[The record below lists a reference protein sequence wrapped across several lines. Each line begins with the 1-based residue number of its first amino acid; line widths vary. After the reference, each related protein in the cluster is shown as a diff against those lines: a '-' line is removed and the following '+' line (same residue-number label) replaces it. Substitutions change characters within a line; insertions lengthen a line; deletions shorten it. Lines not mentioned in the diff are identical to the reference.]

1 MAGTADMYS
10 MSGAD
15 DGAHGVLGGPYGD
28 DGTRGA
34 PGGPY
39 GTGTPRYLPIADHG
53 LIGDLRSAALVG
65 TDGTIDWYCCPRF
78 DAPSVFASI
87 LDADRGGRFELAAD
101 VPARTKQF
109 YFPDTNVL
117 ITRFFADDGVGEI
130 QDFMPVVDESR
141 EAGRH
146 RLIRRVVCVR
156 GTLPFR
162 ARVAPRFGYGT
173 VPHTVRVESGQAV
186 FSTPALKLALTATVP
201 IEAAGPDVWSLFK
214 LREGESAVFTLDR
227 ITDEVAPRFC
237 AVTEAE
243 REFKAT
249 VRYWRHWLS
258 QSRYRGRWRELVH
271 RAALTLKLLTYVPTG
286 AIVAAP
292 TTSLPERIG
301 GERNWDY
308 RYVWIRDAAFCVYAL
323 LRLGFTDEA
332 EAFMGFLSEHVQKGV
347 PENIGPDGPLQ
358 IMYGIDGR
366 CELPEQELT
375 HLEGYRGSA
384 PVRIGNGAVGQLQL
398 DIYGALIDCLYLYD
412 KWGQPLS
419 SAHWDN
425 IHGLVDWVC
434 EHWDQPDEGVWETR
448 GGRKPFLYSRV
459 MCWVAIERAMR
470 LARHRGL
477 PADVLRWGD
486 ARDAIYQRIMSQG
499 WSSRRNAFT
508 QCENSD
514 ILDASLL
521 MMPLGKFIS
530 PTDPKWLAT
539 LDALGEDLVSDSLV
553 YRYDPQTSPDG
564 LKGEEGTFSICSFW
578 YVEALTRAG
587 RLDEARLAFEK
598 MLTYANHLGLYAEE
612 IGHTGEQ
619 CGNFP
624 QAFTHLALI
633 SAAFNLDRR
642 LG

>member
-1 MAGTADMYS
+1 MNSGV
-10 MSGAD
+10 GAD
-15 DGAHGVLGGPYGD
+15 GG
-28 DGTRGA
+28 THGA

-39 GTGTPRYLPIADHG
+39 GAGTPRYLPIADHG

-65 TDGTIDWYCCPRF
+65 TDGTIDWYCPERF

-130 QDFMPVVDESR
+130 QDFMPVVDDSR

-162 ARVAPRFGYGT
+162 ARVAPRFAYGT
-173 VPHTVRVESGQAV
+173 VPHTVHVDSGQAV
-186 FSTPALKLALTATVP
+186 FTTPALKLALTSTVP
-201 IEAAGPDVWSLFK
+201 VEVAGQDVWSLFK
-214 LREGESAVFTLDR
+214 LREGESAVFALDR

-243 REFKAT
+243 RDFKAT

-258 QSRYRGRWRELVH
+258 QSRYRGRWREMVH
-271 RAALTLKLLTYVPTG
+271 RSALTLKLLTYAPTG
-286 AIVAAP
+286 AIIAAP

-332 EAFMGFLSEHVQKGV
+332 EAFMGFLSEHVQTGI
-347 PENIGPDGPLQ
+347 PEDIGPDGPLQ

-366 CELPEQELT
+366 RDLPERELT

-384 PVRIGNGAVGQLQL
+384 PVRVGNGAVGQLQL
-398 DIYGALIDCLYLYD
+398 DIYGALVDCLYLYD

-425 IHGLVDWVC
+425 IRGLVDWVC
-434 EHWDQPDEGVWETR
+434 EYWDQPDEGVWETR

-477 PADVLRWGD
+477 PADVLRWGE
-486 ARDAIYQRIMSQG
+486 ARDTIYQRIMSKG
-499 WSSRRNAFT
+499 WSTRRNAFT

-564 LKGEEGTFSICSFW
+564 LQGEEGTFSICSFW

-619 CGNFP
+619 SGNFP

>member
-1 MAGTADMYS
+1 MASTADMNS
-10 MSGAD
+10 GVGAD
-15 DGAHGVLGGPYGD
+15 GG
-28 DGTRGA
+28 THGA

-65 TDGTIDWYCCPRF
+65 TDGTIDWYCCERF

-130 QDFMPVVDESR
+130 QDFMPVVDDSR

-162 ARVAPRFGYGT
+162 ARVAPRFAYGT
-173 VPHTVRVESGQAV
+173 VPHTVHVDSGQTV
-186 FSTPALKLALTATVP
+186 FTTPALKLALTSTVP
-201 IEAAGPDVWSLFK
+201 VEVAGQDVWSLFK
-214 LREGESAVFTLDR
+214 LREGESAVFALDR

-243 REFKAT
+243 RDFKAT

-258 QSRYRGRWRELVH
+258 QSRYRGRWREMVH
-271 RAALTLKLLTYVPTG
+271 RSALTLKLLTYAPTG
-286 AIVAAP
+286 AIIAAP

-332 EAFMGFLSEHVQKGV
+332 EAFMGFLSEHVQTGI
-347 PENIGPDGPLQ
+347 PENVGPDGPLQ

-366 CELPEQELT
+366 RDLPERELT

-425 IHGLVDWVC
+425 IRGLVDWVC
-434 EHWDQPDEGVWETR
+434 ANWDQPDEGVWETR

-477 PADVLRWGD
+477 PADVLRWGE
-486 ARDAIYQRIMSQG
+486 ARDTIYQRIMSKG
-499 WSSRRNAFT
+499 WSTRRNAFT

-564 LKGEEGTFSICSFW
+564 LQGEEGTFSICSFW

-619 CGNFP
+619 RGNFP

-633 SAAFNLDRR
+633 SAAFNLDRM

>member
-1 MAGTADMYS
+1 VADATS
-10 MSGAD
+10 ESEAKDRARSPGEPWGA
-15 DGAHGVLGGPYGD
+15 
-28 DGTRGA
+28 
-34 PGGPY
+34 
-39 GTGTPRYLPIADHG
+39 GTPRYLPIADHG

-65 TDGTIDWYCCPRF
+65 TNGTIDWYCCPCF

-87 LDADRGGRFELAAD
+87 LDADRGGSFELAAD

-130 QDFMPVVDESR
+130 QDFMPVVDDSR
-141 EAGRH
+141 EADRH
-146 RLIRRVVCVR
+146 RLIRRVMCVR

-162 ARVAPRFGYGT
+162 ARVAPRFAYGT
-173 VPHTVRVESGQAV
+173 EPHTVHTQAGQAV
-186 FSTPALKLALTATVP
+186 FASPSLRLALTSTVP
-201 IEAAGPDVWSLFK
+201 IEVAGQDVWSLFK
-214 LREGESAVFTLDR
+214 LHEGESAVFTLDR
-227 ITDEVAPRFC
+227 IGGDVAPRFC
-237 AVTEAE
+237 AVAEAE
-243 REFKAT
+243 REFNAT

-258 QSRYRGRWRELVH
+258 RSRYRGRWREMVH
-271 RAALTLKLLTYVPTG
+271 RSALTLKLLTYAPTG
-286 AIVAAP
+286 AIIAAP
-292 TTSLPERIG
+292 TASLPEQIG

-308 RYVWIRDAAFCVYAL
+308 RYVWIRDAAFCVYAM

-332 EAFMGFLSEHVQKGV
+332 EAFMGFLSEHVRLDTTQT
-347 PENIGPDGPLQ
+347 PDSTGPLQ

-366 CELPEQELT
+366 RDLPERELP

-384 PVRIGNGAVGQLQL
+384 PVRVGNAAVGQLQL
-398 DIYGALIDCLYLYD
+398 DIYGALIDSLYLYD
-412 KWGQPLS
+412 KWGKPLS
-419 SAHWDN
+419 SAHWDS
-425 IHGLVDWVC
+425 ISELVDWVC

-448 GGRKPFLYSRV
+448 GGRKPFLYSRL

-470 LARHRGL
+470 LAQHRGL
-477 PADVLRWGD
+477 PADMARWGA
-486 ARDAIYQRIMSQG
+486 ARDAIYRRIMRHG
-499 WSSRRNAFT
+499 WSNERHAFT
-508 QCENSD
+508 QYEDST

-521 MMPLGKFIS
+521 MMPLAKFIS

-553 YRYDPQTSPDG
+553 YRYDPQASPDG
-564 LKGEEGTFSICSFW
+564 IKGEEGTFSICSFW

-612 IGHTGEQ
+612 IGRTGEQ
-619 CGNFP
+619 HGNFP

-633 SAAFNLDRR
+633 SAAFNLDRM